1 MINFKR
7 ISRYSYLKFSN
18 KTPKMR
24 SVKSCMMV
32 IVLVICSMPVHAQA
46 PTIADTLKKVD
57 LLFSGWNTATP
68 GAAVSIS
75 RKGEV
80 LYYKAFGMA
89 DLEHQTIN
97 TTETIFESGSVAKQ
111 FTAAAALILVLEGKI
126 SVQDDIRKYFPELPD
141 YGAVIT
147 VEHLL
152 HHTSGLRDWGSV
164 ISLSGWPRGSRT
176 YTPAQVKEII
186 FAQRGLNF
194 APGTA
199 YGYSNSNYNLLGF
212 LVERV
217 SGQRLQDFTYQKL
230 FAPVGM
236 THTRWRDNYK
246 AVVPHRAIAYGKV
259 NGAYQQNMPFEHTFG
274 HGAMLTT
281 IGDLEKWNRRWTLAT
296 LGKELN
302 ALQKTKFRLA
312 NGKEIGYAG
321 GVGLGAVNGVAEISH
336 SGATAGYRA
345 WLAYYPEKELS
356 VVLLSNDADAD
367 PSALGN
373 AIASIFFGEGKS
385 STPRM
390 PAISGPITI
399 SKERLAG
406 MAGLYKSMWSEDFQE
421 LSFSKDSLRFHH
433 NNLAL
438 APVAEHQFYAGGFTI
453 TFPKNTN
460 TPDRLHFRNARGD
473 TATYLR
479 VQPFAPDEKALQ
491 AFTGAYSSSEAFAE
505 LKVQLREGSLC
516 IIRFGDE
523 KTILKPKF
531 TDAFIDNDYNLYE
544 FKRDAKGIISGF
556 SASVS
561 RARNVWF
568 KKME

>member
-1 MINFKR
+1 MVA
-7 ISRYSYLKFSN
+7 YSLPGHTQSA
-18 KTPKMR
+18 
-24 SVKSCMMV
+24 S
-32 IVLVICSMPVHAQA
+32 L
-46 PTIADTLKKVD
+46 ADTLKKID
-57 LLFSGWNTATP
+57 QLFSGWNTGTP

-75 RKGEV
+75 RKGEL

-89 DLEHQTIN
+89 DLEHHVIN
-97 TTETIFESGSVAKQ
+97 TPETIFESGSVAKQ
-111 FTAAAALILVLEGKI
+111 FTAAAALILVREGKI
-126 SVQDDIRKYFPELPD
+126 GLQDDIRKYFPELPD

-164 ISLSGWPRGSRT
+164 ISLSGWPRGTRT

-194 APGTA
+194 KPGTA

-217 SGQRLQDFTYQKL
+217 SSQSLQDFTREKL
-230 FAPVGM
+230 FVPIGM
-236 THTRWRDNYK
+236 THTGWRDNYK
-246 AVVPHRAIAYGKV
+246 AVVLHRAIAYGKV
-259 NGAYQQNMPFEHTFG
+259 KGAYQQNMPFEHTFG

-281 IGDLEKWNRRWTLAT
+281 IADLEKWNRRWTLAT
-296 LGKELN
+296 LGQELN

-356 VVLLSNDADAD
+356 VVLLSNDADSD
-367 PSALGN
+367 PSGLGY
-373 AIASIFFGEGKS
+373 AIASAFFGETKPP
-385 STPRM
+385 TPRM
-390 PAISGPITI
+390 PAVNAPVSIP
-399 SKERLAG
+399 KERLAG
-406 MAGLYKSMWSEDFQE
+406 MAGLYKSMWSEDFEE
-421 LSFSKDSLRFHH
+421 LTTSKDSLRFKH
-433 NNLAL
+433 NNMAL
-438 APVAEHQFYAGGFTI
+438 TPLSDHQFYLEGFTL

-460 TPDRLHFRNARGD
+460 NPDRLHFRNPRGD

-479 VQPFAPDEKALQ
+479 VLPYAPDEKALQ
-491 AFTGAYSSSEAFAE
+491 DFTGHYESSEAFAA
-505 LKVQLREGSLC
+505 LKAEIREGRLC
-516 IIRFGDE
+516 LVRFGDE
-523 KTILKPKF
+523 KTFLQPMF
-531 TDAFIDNDYNLYE
+531 TDAFLDDDHNLYE
-544 FKRDAKGIISGF
+544 FKRNEKGQVMGF
-556 SASVS
+556 AASIS

-568 KKME
+568 ERK